1 MIDVKKATAVVV
13 LGVYSAIFW
22 MLIRPGS
29 KGPSLITETG
39 LAFAGI
45 AA

>member
-1 MIDVKKATAVVV
+1 MDVKKATAVVV
-13 LGVYSAIFW
+13 LAVYSVILW

-45 AA
+45 VA